1 MDLSNLFSPR
11 LQISTLYGS
20 AKHFVIIGAGGTGG
34 YLIPNLTRQIAL
46 QNRLRGLEGH
56 APHSLTIIDGDIIE
70 EKNLIRQNFVDR
82 DLNKNKAEV
91 MADRYGKAFQLSI
104 SYIPE
109 YIVSTEM
116 LTNLIDVER
125 HIPVFIDCVD
135 NNKTRVFIEEAHRA
149 FNQSYFISSG
159 NEEMTGQVVLS
170 MNSGRKKLESVFES
184 EEFGY
189 PVVVKTPSILNMFPS
204 MLDGSD
210 KLPTEMSCAEN
221 AESAP
226 QNIHTNMTA
235 ANLIFGFANKILAKP
250 EDVTKGIDHF
260 AVFYNLNNMT
270 FRTFATTK
278 EDFKSAL
285 KMVEGNPSYQEM
297 MPSTFSA
304 DDSVAAPVS
313 VKKPVA
319 RRKPVRS
326 RTRPVATETTEEVP
340 F

>member
-46 QNRLRGLEGH
+46 QNEARGKEGH
-56 APHSLTIIDGDIIE
+56 APHSLTIIDGDIVE
-70 EKNLIRQNFVDR
+70 EKNLVRQNFVDR

-109 YIVSTEM
+109 YIVSTDM
-116 LTNLIDVER
+116 LVQLIDMER
-125 HIPVFIDCVD
+125 HVPVFIDCVD
-135 NNKTRVFIEEAHRA
+135 NNKTRVFIEEAHRT

-170 MNSGRKKLESVFES
+170 TNSGRKQLESVFES

-285 KMVEGNPSYQEM
+285 KMVEGNPAYQEM
-297 MPSTFSA
+297 MPATFSA
-304 DDSVAAPVS
+304 DDAVAAPVS
-313 VKKPVA
+313 AEVEKPSA
-319 RRKPVRS
+319 KRKPGRP
-326 RTRPVATETTEEVP
+326 RTRRVSTEEVP